1 MCLCFNRGIE
11 NGLAGNLSMF
21 LQNKKLLYIFD
32 AADWESRFAL
42 ASAAKEN
49 GADVVIGLI
58 GAKKG
63 DESKAPDMKI
73 VLLRKKQ
80 GISKGV
86 VTPLSM
92 LRNIRKIVAREKPD
106 IIHSVT
112 LKYGFITALAA
123 LGTGASHKI
132 FTIAG
137 LGYLYRSDDT
147 KSIALRYILWPF
159 LLFALRR
166 SKTQMI
172 FQNAD
177 DRALLI
183 DNKIA
188 TVETS
193 HLIKGSGVYLD
204 RFDASEK
211 AQQDSVPLVF
221 MPTRLVHEK
230 GAAVFIDAARK
241 LKSKGINARF
251 EIAGGLTRDNPRA
264 ITKDQMDAM
273 VEDSFVTWLGRID
286 NIPAK
291 LKEASL
297 IVYPSYYGEGIPR
310 VLLESCAA
318 GRPIITTDHPG
329 CREAVDHE
337 KSGLLVPV
345 KDSEATAQAIETL
358 LTNPDKLREMGR
370 KAREKAEQEF
380 DIHEIVRQTLEV
392 YKTV

>member
-1 MCLCFNRGIE
+1 
-11 NGLAGNLSMF
+11 MF

-42 ASAAKEN
+42 ARAAKEQ
-49 GADVVIGLI
+49 GANVVIGLI
-58 GAKKG
+58 GAKEG
-63 DESKAPDMKI
+63 DENKAPGMKI
-73 VLLRKKQ
+73 ILLRKKQ
-80 GISKGV
+80 GISKGIA
-86 VTPLSM
+86 TPLAM
-92 LRNIRKIVAREKPD
+92 LRDIRKIIAGEKPD
-106 IIHSVT
+106 IIHAVT
-112 LKYGFITALAA
+112 LKYSFITAFSA
-123 LGTGASHKI
+123 LGTGVSHKV

-137 LGYLYRSDDT
+137 LGYLYRSDDA
-147 KSIALRYILWPF
+147 KSVVLRYMLWPF
-159 LLFALRR
+159 LFFALRR
-166 SKTQMI
+166 NKSRLI

-183 DNKIA
+183 RNKIA

-204 RFDASEK
+204 RFDVSEET
-211 AQQDSVPLVF
+211 QQNSVPLVF

-230 GAAVFIDAARK
+230 GIAVFVEAARI
-241 LKSKGINARF
+241 LKNKGINARF
-251 EIAGGLTRDNPRA
+251 EIAGGLTSDNPRA
-264 ITKDQMDAM
+264 ITREQMESMTKEDA
-273 VEDSFVTWLGRID
+273 VTWLGRID

-291 LKEASL
+291 LKEAAL

-337 KSGLLVPV
+337 KSGILVPV
-345 KDSEATAQAIETL
+345 KDPEATAQAVESL
-358 LTNPDKLREMGR
+358 LANPEQLKEMGN
-370 KAREKAEQEF
+370 KARKKAEQEF

-392 YKTV
+392 YKGI